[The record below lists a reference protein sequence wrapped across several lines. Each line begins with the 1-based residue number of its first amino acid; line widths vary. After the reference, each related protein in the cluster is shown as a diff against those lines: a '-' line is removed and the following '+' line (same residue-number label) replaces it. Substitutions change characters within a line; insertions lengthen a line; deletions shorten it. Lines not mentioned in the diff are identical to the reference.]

1 MNDFSI
7 LINILK
13 RDCVEE
19 YINFYKSHGIST
31 MFSILGNGTASK
43 HVLSYLGLEATEKIM
58 LLTMVSSEIAKNLLY
73 ELVHKMGIEVPGNGI
88 AITVPVGSIGGT
100 SCVQYLTQG
109 QKTKISEGR
118 EMCEINY
125 ALLTVILE
133 KGYTETVMDAARKAG
148 AGGGTVVHA
157 KSTETEVAQK
167 FFGLS
172 IAAEKEIIY
181 IVVNKKDKDDVMRS
195 IMEKAG
201 MHTEAHAAIFSV
213 PVTDV
218 VGLRSVRKEDGL
230 NEIN

>member
-1 MNDFSI
+1 MNDLSL

-13 RDCVEE
+13 RDSIDE
-19 YINFYKSHGIST
+19 YVAFYKSHGIST
-31 MFSILGNGTASK
+31 MFSILCNGTASK

-58 LLTMVSSEIAKNLLY
+58 FMSMVTRENAEKLMY

-88 AITVPVGSIGGT
+88 AVTVPVGSIGGR
-100 SCVQYLTQG
+100 SCVQYLTEG
-109 QKTKISEGR
+109 QKNNMGEGK
-118 EMCEINY
+118 EMCETNY
-125 ALLTVILE
+125 ALLMVILE
-133 KGYTETVMDAARKAG
+133 KGHAETVMDAARKAG

-157 KSTETEVAQK
+157 KSTETEIAQK

-181 IVVNKKDKDDVMRS
+181 IVVNKKDKDEVMRS

-218 VGLRSVRKEDGL
+218 VGLRSVKKE
-230 NEIN
+230 E